1 MKGKLTFQVGKV
13 GRLGWLKTDKGD
25 AWTGRM
31 PDLLLSLVKSEGTSK
46 GW

>member
-25 AWTGRM
+25 IMCLDEFLRGM
-31 PDLLLSLVKSEGTSK
+31 P
-46 GW
+46 